1 MLDISKTV
9 LARLSVNYM
18 LTGKGFQNVMVN
30 FGAVCHSATHMTFP
44 CQDVALLL
52 HFVRLSLEV
61 LLASFCSQDGLGLNL
76 GMKMCKMVKVP
87 QTVCIITSV
96 QHTQKDCKLEFIF

>member
-9 LARLSVNYM
+9 LASLSVNYM

-44 CQDVALLL
+44 CQGVAFLL

-61 LLASFCSQDGLGLNL
+61 LLASFCSQKGLGLNL
-76 GMKMCKMVKVP
+76 VIKMCKMVKVP
-87 QTVCIITSV
+87 QTVCIISSV
-96 QHTQKDCKLEFIF
+96 

>member
-9 LARLSVNYM
+9 LASLPVNYM
-18 LTGKGFQNVMVN
+18 LIGKGFQNVMVN
-30 FGAVCHSATHMTFP
+30 FRAVCPSATHTTFP
-44 CQDVALLL
+44 CQYVAFLLR
-52 HFVRLSLEV
+52 FVRLSLEV

-87 QTVCIITSV
+87 QTVCIIASV
-96 QHTQKDCKLEFIF
+96 